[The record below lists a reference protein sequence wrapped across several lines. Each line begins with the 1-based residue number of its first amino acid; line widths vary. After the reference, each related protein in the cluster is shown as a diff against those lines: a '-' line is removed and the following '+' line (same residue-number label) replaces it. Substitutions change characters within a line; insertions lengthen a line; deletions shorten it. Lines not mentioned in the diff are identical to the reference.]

1 MAFLKNSS
9 QLDHFH
15 QFSNPGLQHQIQ
27 PFGLRLLA
35 SLFSFSS
42 VVGGN
47 DDLILQFTYFT
58 TNKQTDTPVS
68 YPL

>member
-1 MAFLKNSS
+1 LSVGSFPSI
-9 QLDHFH
+9 
-15 QFSNPGLQHQIQ
+15 LQSRLAT
-27 PFGLRLLA
+27 PDSTLLPRFGVRLLA